1 MDWQTLQP
9 LLTDTTWVGLAFALG
24 LSARVVGLPPLVGFL
39 ATGFALNALGVSG
52 GEALQKISDIGITL
66 LLFTVG
72 LKLEIRTLVK
82 PHVWA
87 VASLH
92 ILLVVLIFGSSIL
105 LLAAIGTPLFAN
117 MTLAHAAI
125 LAFAFSFSST
135 VFVVKVLEDK
145 AEIKSQF
152 GKVAIAILVMQDVAA
167 VIFLATSAG
176 KMPSLWALA
185 LFALIPMRPVFFRL
199 LEKSGHSELLV
210 LFGLTLAL
218 ASAEIF
224 ELTGIKGGVGALI
237 MGLLIAHHPK
247 ASELGKTLLGFK
259 DLFLVGFFLS
269 VGMSGELT
277 WVAIL
282 IALAVVPFAFVKTA
296 LFFTLMTRFRLRARS
311 SLLASL
317 SLNNYSEFGLIV
329 AAIGVTQGWLDP
341 QWLVVISLAL
351 SLSFVVAAPLTRR
364 DESLYRRF
372 REFWLRF
379 QSPERL
385 TEDEPVDTQNA
396 TIAIFGMGRVGAG
409 AYERMRERY
418 GDTVIGIDF
427 DAEQVEHHEAQ
438 GRKVLRATPS
448 DADFWEQLRGRH
460 QFQMVMLA
468 LPNLDASLSA
478 LEQLQA
484 IEFPGRIAA
493 TARYPDENE
502 VLLQAGAD
510 AVFNIYAE
518 AGTGFADHI
527 EGFFST
533 PSADN

>member
-210 LFGLTLAL
+210 LFGMTLAL

-317 SLNNYSEFGLIV
+317 SLNNYSEFGL
-329 AAIGVTQGWLDP
+329 
-341 QWLVVISLAL
+341 
-351 SLSFVVAAPLTRR
+351 VVAAFAVADGLLSVEWLT
-364 DESLYRRF
+364 
-372 REFWLRF
+372 
-379 QSPERL
+379 
-385 TEDEPVDTQNA
+385 
-396 TIAIFGMGRVGAG
+396 TIALAVTISIFIATPFNTRVHRLYSRYVDLFQKTEREKRIDAEVPSDLGDADIVILGMGRVGRG
-409 AYERMRERY
+409 AYLRLSEVLEHKLVGVEENLQKVEAHRVAGINCVH
-418 GDTVIGIDF
+418 GDAGDY
-427 DAEQVEHHEAQ
+427 
-438 GRKVLRATPS
+438 
-448 DADFWEQLRGRH
+448 DFWAHSGIRH
-460 QFQMVMLA
+460 KKLVLISLTNHNENLMSLELA
-468 LPNLDASLSA
+468 RETGFTGKMAVVSR
-478 LEQLQA
+478 
-484 IEFPGRIAA
+484 F
-493 TARYPDENE
+493 PDEQKE
-502 VLLQAGAD
+502 LEALGCIT
-510 AVFNIYAE
+510 FNLYGE
-518 AGTGFADHI
+518 AGGGFAEHVVGALDI
-527 EGFFST
+527 K
-533 PSADN
+533 PA